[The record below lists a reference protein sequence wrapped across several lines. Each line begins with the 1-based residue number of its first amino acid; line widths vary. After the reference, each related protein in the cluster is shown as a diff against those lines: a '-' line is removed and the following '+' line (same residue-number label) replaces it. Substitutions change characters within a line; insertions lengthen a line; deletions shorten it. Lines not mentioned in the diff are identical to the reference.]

1 MEIQLNSS
9 NEVEATSETTSW
21 TEEEIRRSLRR
32 FEPRLTRI
40 EVHLSDN
47 DGAKS
52 GTLDKRCLIEAR
64 PKGLAPVAVSH
75 DGDDIF
81 AAITGAIGKLT
92 TALDR
97 QFGKLTG
104 RKGH

>member
-1 MEIQLNSS
+1 MEVQINSS
-9 NEVEATSETTSW
+9 NDVEASAETTSW
-21 TEEEIRRSLRR
+21 TEKEIRRSLSR

-40 EVHLSDN
+40 EVHLSDS
-47 DGAKS
+47 DGPKS
-52 GTLDKRCLIEAR
+52 GSLDKKCLIEAR
-64 PKGLAPVAVSH
+64 PKGLAPIAVSQ

-81 AAITGAIGKLT
+81 AAVAGATGKLT

>member
-1 MEIQLNSS
+1 MEVQVNSS
-9 NEVEATSETTSW
+9 NDLDSSGKTISW
-21 TEEEIRRSLRR
+21 TEEEIRRSLSR
-32 FEPRLTRI
+32 FGPRLTRV
-40 EVHLSDN
+40 EVHLSDQN
-47 DGAKS
+47 GGKS
-52 GTLDKRCLIEAR
+52 GSLDKRCLIEAR

-81 AAITGAIGKLT
+81 VAITGAMGKLT